1 MKKASPAPPQKAFNK
16 LAYLGRLACLQ
27 SDTRKYELCRET
39 VRFYFKPLGEK
50 MATSTNKKIVKMV
63 QMSLLTALVLVLQML
78 GSFIKIGPLPM
89 SFVLVPIVVGA
100 FLLGWREGGVLGFIF
115 GLITVVMGVAGIDGF
130 SFLLWEANPVGFII
144 VCIVKATV
152 CGLGSGLIYK
162 GLNKCLGEKRIVLTT
177 VIASISAPIINTGIF
192 VLGMFTFFF
201 DSLPLLF
208 PKEFAMY
215 GNVIEL
221 VLLGF
226 AGLNFVGEFLVNL
239 ILSPAIVRIVAVVG
253 KKIKKT

>member
-1 MKKASPAPPQKAFNK
+1 MKSS
-16 LAYLGRLACLQ
+16 L
-27 SDTRKYELCRET
+27 
-39 VRFYFKPLGEK
+39 
-50 MATSTNKKIVKMV
+50 NKKIIKMV
-63 QMSLLTALVLVLQML
+63 QMALLVALVLVLQML

-100 FLLGWREGGVLGFIF
+100 FLLGWREGGVLGFVF
-115 GLITVVMGVAGIDGF
+115 GMITVVMGVTGIDGF
-130 SFLLWEANPVGFII
+130 SFLLWEASPIGFIV
-144 VCIVKATV
+144 VCLVKATA

-162 GLNKCLGEKRIVLTT
+162 GLNRALGEKGIVLTT
-177 VIASISAPIINTGIF
+177 IIAAISAPIINTGLF

-201 DSLPLLF
+201 DSLPALF
-208 PKEFAMY
+208 PDAFAMY

-226 AGLNFVGEFLVNL
+226 AGLNFVGEFVVNL

>member
-1 MKKASPAPPQKAFNK
+1 
-16 LAYLGRLACLQ
+16 
-27 SDTRKYELCRET
+27 
-39 VRFYFKPLGEK
+39 
-50 MATSTNKKIVKMV
+50 MA
-63 QMSLLTALVLVLQML
+63 LLIALVLVLQML

-115 GLITVVMGVAGIDGF
+115 GIITVVMGVMGVDAF
-130 SFLLWEANPVGFII
+130 SFLLWDANPVGFVI
-144 VCIVKATV
+144 VCIVKAAA

-162 GLNKCLGEKRIVLTT
+162 ALNKALGEKRLVLTT
-177 VIASISAPIINTGIF
+177 VLASVSAPIINTGLF

-201 DSLPLLF
+201 DSLPSLF
-208 PKEFAMY
+208 PDAYAQY

-253 KKIKKT
+253 RKIKKT

>member
-1 MKKASPAPPQKAFNK
+1 
-16 LAYLGRLACLQ
+16 
-27 SDTRKYELCRET
+27 
-39 VRFYFKPLGEK
+39 
-50 MATSTNKKIVKMV
+50 MA
-63 QMSLLTALVLVLQML
+63 LLMALVLVLQML

-115 GLITVVMGVAGIDGF
+115 GMITVVMGIMGIDAF
-130 SFLLWEANPVGFII
+130 SFLLWDANPVGFVI
-144 VCIVKATV
+144 VCIVKATL
-152 CGLGSGLIYK
+152 CGLGSGLIYN
-162 GLNKCLGEKRIVLTT
+162 GLNKALGEKRIVLTT
-177 VIASISAPIINTGIF
+177 VIASISAPVINTGLF

-201 DSLPLLF
+201 DSLPALF
-208 PKEFAMY
+208 PDAYAQY
-215 GNVIEL
+215 GSVIEL
-221 VLLGF
+221 VILGF